1 MKIKSKI
8 TFRQYLNLLF
18 RLAYKKPVLKVIISV
33 ALAMLVWIAG
43 YYLHFFP
50 VPKPEIYQFI
60 TLILIT
66 VVQPVVIYW
75 TIKRNYDSSNH
86 LGDQLE
92 IELTQNEIKIQGES
106 FYTSIKWKKVF
117 KIDEQPDWLLNLPK

>member
-1 MKIKSKI
+1 M
-8 TFRQYLNLLF
+8 
-18 RLAYKKPVLKVIISV
+18 KVILSV

-117 KIDEQPDWLLNLPK
+117 KIDEQPDWFLNLPK